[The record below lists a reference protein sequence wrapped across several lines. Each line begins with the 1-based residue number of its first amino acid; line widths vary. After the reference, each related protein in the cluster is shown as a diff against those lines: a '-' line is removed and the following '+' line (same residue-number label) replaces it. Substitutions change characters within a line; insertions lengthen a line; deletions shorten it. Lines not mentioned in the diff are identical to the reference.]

1 MLRFFTAILMLTIFF
16 LVGMVFGMSQETG
29 DRSTSKDHSEAVQDY
44 QLTNQ
49 EENEINSSDIESEP
63 KQDDVGELDSQNA
76 TMSLTLTQKTA
87 SFLEKGI
94 KGFSEVI
101 VGILHQIALLFF

>member
-1 MLRFFTAILMLTIFF
+1 MLRFFTSILMLTIFF
-16 LVGMVFGMSQETG
+16 LVGMVLGMSQETE
-29 DRSTSKDHSEAVQDY
+29 DRSTSNDHSEALQDY

-49 EENEINSSDIESEP
+49 KEYEINSTDIESEP
-63 KQDDVGELDSQNA
+63 KLDDVGELDSQNA

-87 SFLEKGI
+87 SFLERGI